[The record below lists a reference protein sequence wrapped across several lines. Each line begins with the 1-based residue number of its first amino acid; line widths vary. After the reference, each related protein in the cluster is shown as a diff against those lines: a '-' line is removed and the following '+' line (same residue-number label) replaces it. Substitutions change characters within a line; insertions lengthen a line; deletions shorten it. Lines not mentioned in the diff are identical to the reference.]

1 MIKNNAQANN
11 NNVHQ
16 ASELNQSIA
25 SINPELQ
32 QRLQQLLTDLQLDDA
47 PAGGALVVYQAGQ
60 CIAQASVGMA
70 RADLSWS
77 PDKLSLNF
85 STGKGILA
93 TLVHILVSQQ
103 LLDYDQPIAECW
115 PAFTAQGKEQITLR
129 SVMSHQANLF
139 SIQSIDVDNETVLDW
154 NMMLKEVAA
163 MPVTAPEQSE
173 LYDSA
178 YSALV
183 YGWVLGGV
191 IEAVTDMS
199 LADAL
204 RHYLTEPLGIADSCY
219 FGVPENKVNDVA
231 HLVKYFEIAQ
241 QEAEQ
246 EGDLG
251 TNQESSQQSGQEQ
264 SQTRPRRSKPV
275 LRADSANTLHTY
287 TSLPSYACWQ
297 EKALTNQISA
307 NDGKNE
313 STSEGT
319 KVNELPSLDTAKI
332 NRLYFNNSQL
342 NLKNYKSAL
351 MLASKQPI
359 DYYDKR
365 TLQAIIPAANG
376 VASAQALATIYAM
389 LANGGTWQGQT
400 LIDEETFNELST
412 PQVTGM
418 DAVMPAKMNWRLGYH
433 RRFSICD
440 SEGSN
445 DRAQAF
451 GHMGYNGSVAWC
463 DPARQLSFA
472 FIHNFDVTMLNDI
485 RQFALTEAVLDLVDA
500 GI

>member
-77 PDKLSLNF
+77 PDTLSLNF

-93 TLVHILVSQQ
+93 TLVHVLVSQQ
-103 LLDYDQPIAECW
+103 LLDYDRPIADYW
-115 PAFTAQGKEQITLR
+115 PAFAAQGKEQITLR
-129 SVMSHQANLF
+129 RVMSHQGNLF

-154 NMMLKEVAA
+154 HRMLEKVAA
-163 MPVTAPEQSE
+163 MPITAPEQSE

-199 LADAL
+199 LAEAL

-219 FGVPENKVNDVA
+219 FGVPENKVKDVA
-231 HLVKYFEIAQ
+231 HLVKYFEKV
-241 QEAEQ
+241 EQ

-251 TNQESSQQSGQEQ
+251 TNQESSQQGVQEQ

-275 LRADSANTLHTY
+275 LRADSANTLHIY
-287 TSLPSYACWQ
+287 TSLPSYVCWQ
-297 EKALTNQISA
+297 KEALTNQTNV
-307 NDGKNE
+307 NDSKNRSTNE
-313 STSEGT
+313 SAL
-319 KVNELPSLDTAKI
+319 VDELPSLDTAKI
-332 NRLYFNNSQL
+332 NRLYFNSSQL

-351 MLASKQPI
+351 MLANKQPI

>member
-11 NNVHQ
+11 NNVHESS
-16 ASELNQSIA
+16 APNEAIKSTVA
-25 SINPELQ
+25 INLDLQ

-47 PAGGALVVYQAGQ
+47 PAGGALVVYHAGQ

-77 PDKLSLNF
+77 PDTLSLNF

-93 TLVHILVSQQ
+93 TLVHVLVSQQ
-103 LLDYDQPIAECW
+103 LLDYDRPIADYW
-115 PAFTAQGKEQITLR
+115 PAFAAQGKEQITLR
-129 SVMSHQANLF
+129 RVMSHQGNLF

-154 NMMLKEVAA
+154 NMMLKKVAA
-163 MPVTAPEQSE
+163 MPITAPEQSE

-191 IEAVTDMS
+191 IEAVTDMP
-199 LADAL
+199 LAEAL

-219 FGVPENKVNDVA
+219 FGVPENKINEVA
-231 HLVKYFEIAQ
+231 HLVKYFETVEQ
-241 QEAEQ
+241 VAEQ
-246 EGDLG
+246 KDDLG
-251 TNQESSQQSGQEQ
+251 TNQESSQQSGQA
-264 SQTRPRRSKPV
+264 RPRRSKPV

-297 EKALTNQISA
+297 KRALTNQASA
-307 NDGKNE
+307 SDGKNGSINE
-313 STSEGT
+313 STT
-319 KVNELPSLDTAKI
+319 VDELPSLDTAKI

-351 MLASKQPI
+351 MLANKQPI

-365 TLQAIIPAANG
+365 TLQAVIPAANG

-400 LIDEETFNELST
+400 LIDEQTFQQLST

-433 RRFSICD
+433 RRFSLCD
-440 SEGSN
+440 SEASN
-445 DRAQAF
+445 DRAQGF

-463 DPARQLSFA
+463 DPTRQLSLA
-472 FIHNFDVTMLNDI
+472 FIHNFDVTMLNDV
-485 RQFALTEAVLDLVDA
+485 RQFALTEAVLAWVDTDR
-500 GI
+500 

>member
-16 ASELNQSIA
+16 ASELNQSIV

-32 QRLQQLLTDLQLDDA
+32 QRLQQLLTYLQLDDA

-60 CIAQASVGMA
+60 CIAKASVGMS
-70 RADLSWS
+70 RADLPWS
-77 PDKLSLNF
+77 SDTLSLNF
-85 STGKGILA
+85 STGKGVLA
-93 TLVHILVSQQ
+93 TLVHVLVSQQ
-103 LLDYDQPIAECW
+103 LLNYDRPIAEYW
-115 PAFTAQGKEQITLR
+115 PAFAAQGKEQITLR

-139 SIQSIDVDNETVLDW
+139 SIQSIDVDHEAVLDW
-154 NMMLKEVAA
+154 NMMLEKVAA
-163 MPVTAPEQSE
+163 MPITLPEESD

-199 LADAL
+199 LAEAL

-219 FGVPENKVNDVA
+219 FGIPENKVNDVA
-231 HLVKYFEIAQ
+231 HLVKYFETAEQI
-241 QEAEQ
+241 AEQ
-246 EGDLG
+246 EGDLA
-251 TNQESSQQSGQEQ
+251 TNQESSQRGSPKK
-264 SQTRPRRSKPV
+264 SQPHPRRSKPV
-275 LRADSANTLHTY
+275 LRADSANTLYTY
-287 TSLPSYACWQ
+287 TSLPSYVCWQ
-297 EKALTNQISA
+297 KKALTNQTST
-307 NDGKNE
+307 NGSTNE
-313 STSEGT
+313 ST
-319 KVNELPSLDTAKI
+319 KLDELPSLDTAKI

-351 MLASKQPI
+351 ILANKQSI

-389 LANGGTWQGQT
+389 LASGGTWQGQT

-412 PQVTGM
+412 PQFTGM

-433 RRFSICD
+433 RRFSLCD

-445 DRAQAF
+445 DRAQGF

-500 GI
+500 NR

>member
-70 RADLSWS
+70 RADLSWGA
-77 PDKLSLNF
+77 DTLSLNF

-93 TLVHILVSQQ
+93 TLVHVLVSQQ
-103 LLDYDQPIAECW
+103 LLNYDRPIADYW
-115 PAFTAQGKEQITLR
+115 PAFAAQDKKQITLR
-129 SVMSHQANLF
+129 RVMSHQANLF

-163 MPVTAPEQSE
+163 MPITAPEQSE

-191 IEAVTDMS
+191 IEAVTDMP

-219 FGVPENKVNDVA
+219 FGVPENKINEVA
-231 HLVKYFEIAQ
+231 HLVKYFQTAEQ
-241 QEAEQ
+241 VAEQ

-251 TNQESSQQSGQEQ
+251 TNQESSQQGVQEQ
-264 SQTRPRRSKPV
+264 SQARPRRSKPV

-297 EKALTNQISA
+297 KKALTNQVSA
-307 NDGKNE
+307 NDSKNGSTNE
-313 STSEGT
+313 STTVHEF
-319 KVNELPSLDTAKI
+319 PSLDTAKI
-332 NRLYFNNSQL
+332 NRLYFNNSQI

-351 MLASKQPI
+351 MLANKQAI

-389 LANGGTWQGQT
+389 LANGGTLQGQT
-400 LIDEETFNELST
+400 LIDEETFKQLST

-433 RRFSICD
+433 RRFSLCD
-440 SEGSN
+440 SEGGN
-445 DRAQAF
+445 DRAQGF

-485 RQFALTEAVLDLVDA
+485 RQFALTEAVLNLVDA
-500 GI
+500 NR

>member
-60 CIAQASVGMA
+60 CIAKANVGMA

-77 PDKLSLNF
+77 ADTLSLNF

-93 TLVHILVSQQ
+93 TLVHVLVSQQ
-103 LLDYDQPIAECW
+103 LLDYDRPIADYW
-115 PAFTAQGKEQITLR
+115 PAFAAQGKEQITLR
-129 SVMSHQANLF
+129 RVMSHQGNLF

-154 NMMLKEVAA
+154 HRMLEKVAA
-163 MPVTAPEQSE
+163 MPITAPEQSK

-199 LADAL
+199 LAEAL

-231 HLVKYFEIAQ
+231 HLVKYFQTAEQ
-241 QEAEQ
+241 VAEQ

-251 TNQESSQQSGQEQ
+251 TNQESSQQGVQEQ
-264 SQTRPRRSKPV
+264 SQARPRRSKPV

-297 EKALTNQISA
+297 EKALTNQTST
-307 NDGKNE
+307 NE
-313 STSEGT
+313 AT
-319 KVNELPSLDTAKI
+319 KVDELPSLDTAKI

-351 MLASKQPI
+351 ILANKQPI

-365 TLQAIIPAANG
+365 TLRAIIPAANG
-376 VASAQALATIYAM
+376 VASAQALAIIYAM
-389 LANGGTWQGQT
+389 LANGGVWQGET
-400 LIDEETFNELST
+400 LIDEATFNQLST
-412 PQVTGM
+412 LQVTGM

-433 RRFSICD
+433 RRFSICH
-440 SEGSN
+440 SEAGH
-445 DRAQAF
+445 DIAQGF

-463 DPARQLSFA
+463 DPERQLSLA

-485 RQFALTEAVLDLVDA
+485 RQFALTEALLGLIDA
-500 GI
+500 EI

>member
-11 NNVHQ
+11 NNVHESS
-16 ASELNQSIA
+16 APNEAIKSTVA
-25 SINPELQ
+25 INLDLQ

-77 PDKLSLNF
+77 PDTLSLNF

-93 TLVHILVSQQ
+93 TLVHVLVSQQ
-103 LLDYDQPIAECW
+103 LLDYDRPIADYW
-115 PAFTAQGKEQITLR
+115 PAFAAQGKEQITLR
-129 SVMSHQANLF
+129 RVMSHQGNLF

-154 NMMLKEVAA
+154 NMMLEKVAA
-163 MPVTAPEQSE
+163 MPITAPEQSE
-173 LYDSA
+173 LYESA

-191 IEAVTDMS
+191 IEAVTDMP
-199 LADAL
+199 LAEAL

-231 HLVKYFEIAQ
+231 HLVKYFETAEQ
-241 QEAEQ
+241 VAEQ

-251 TNQESSQQSGQEQ
+251 TNLESSQQSVQA
-264 SQTRPRRSKPV
+264 RPRRSKPV

-297 EKALTNQISA
+297 KRALTNQASA
-307 NDGKNE
+307 SDGKNGSINE
-313 STSEGT
+313 STT
-319 KVNELPSLDTAKI
+319 VDELPSLDTAKI

-351 MLASKQPI
+351 ILANKQPI

-365 TLQAIIPAANG
+365 TLQAVIPA
-376 VASAQALATIYAM
+376 
-389 LANGGTWQGQT
+389 ANGGTWQGQT
-400 LIDEETFNELST
+400 LIDEQTFQQLST

-433 RRFSICD
+433 RRFSLCD
-440 SEGSN
+440 SEAGD
-445 DRAQAF
+445 DRVQGF

-463 DPARQLSFA
+463 DPTRQLSLA
-472 FIHNFDVTMLNDI
+472 FIHNFDVTMLNDV

-500 GI
+500 DR

>member
-1 MIKNNAQANN
+1 MIKNNEQANN
-11 NNVHQ
+11 NNVHE
-16 ASELNQSIA
+16 SSKPNELIKSTVT
-25 SINPELQ
+25 INLDLQ
-32 QRLQQLLTDLQLDDA
+32 QRLKQLLTDLQLDDA

-77 PDKLSLNF
+77 PDTLSLNF

-93 TLVHILVSQQ
+93 TLVHVLVSQQ
-103 LLDYDQPIAECW
+103 LLDYDRPIADYW
-115 PAFTAQGKEQITLR
+115 PAFAAQGKEQITLR
-129 SVMSHQANLF
+129 RVMSHQGNLF

-154 NMMLKEVAA
+154 NMMLEKVAA
-163 MPVTAPEQSE
+163 MPITVPEQSE

-191 IEAVTDMS
+191 TEAVTDMP

-231 HLVKYFEIAQ
+231 HLVKYFQ
-241 QEAEQ
+241 KAEQ
-246 EGDLG
+246 EGDLE
-251 TNQESSQQSGQEQ
+251 TNQEGSQQSGQA
-264 SQTRPRRSKPV
+264 RPRRSKPV

-297 EKALTNQISA
+297 KRALTNQASA
-307 NDGKNE
+307 SDGKNGSTNE
-313 STSEGT
+313 STT
-319 KVNELPSLDTAKI
+319 VDELPSLDTAKI

-342 NLKNYKSAL
+342 NLENYKSAL
-351 MLASKQPI
+351 MLANKQPI

-365 TLQAIIPAANG
+365 TLQAVIPAANG

-400 LIDEETFNELST
+400 LIDEQTFQQLST

-433 RRFSICD
+433 RRFSLCD
-440 SEGSN
+440 SEASN
-445 DRAQAF
+445 DRVQGF

-463 DPARQLSFA
+463 DPTRQLSLA
-472 FIHNFDVTMLNDI
+472 FIHNFDVTMLNDV
-485 RQFALTEAVLDLVDA
+485 RQFALTEAVLALVDA
-500 GI
+500 DR